1 MALFNSEWI
10 WLKPSSSPSCK
21 LGAHGQAPL
30 SFLLPRKTQ
39 GKPKD
44 NPILRNTGFIISR
57 CCVHHPETM
66 EDKDAPP
73 FFPLL
78 PRKDTHTHT
87 HTHTH
92 VWIPM
97 SFQTI
102 AKGYLL
108 DTDLPPASSDLQRWP
123 FVSRIF
129 LLSRFL
135 LPRWFLFADIQTG
148 RFSPHGLGV
157 VVMKMMTTTTR

>member
-1 MALFNSEWI
+1 MTSFNSEWI

-66 EDKDAPP
+66 EDKDAPS
-73 FFPLL
+73 FSAFL

-87 HTHTH
+87 HTHMPGYRCRFKQSPKDICWTPTYPLH
-92 VWIPM
+92 LATCSAGHLLVAFFCFLG
-97 SFQTI
+97 SFFLV
-102 AKGYLL
+102 G
-108 DTDLPPASSDLQRWP
+108 
-123 FVSRIF
+123 FFSRI
-129 LLSRFL
+129 SRPDGSRL
-135 LPRWFLFADIQTG
+135 TG
-148 RFSPHGLGV
+148 SGSL
-157 VVMKMMTTTTR
+157 